1 MTIAHALFLGRSTK
15 TFSGNSS
22 GPSSARLRGAP
33 GARRR
38 GGRKGAGLAVALGLL
53 VALPGCASHDMRPLT
68 SADRAAGIAG
78 YRVGAGDKLRITVFN
93 EPTLTG
99 EYNVTPTGAVAFPLI
114 GVVQAG
120 AHTTEEVTRE
130 ITGRLAGAYVN
141 DPRVSVEVL
150 NYRPFYIL
158 GEVNKPGEYPYASG
172 MTVDQA
178 IAKAGGFTYRANEKT
193 AFLRRQTSTGEHPVS
208 LRGINQVAIL
218 PGDTIRVGER
228 YF

>member
-1 MTIAHALFLGRSTK
+1 
-15 TFSGNSS
+15 
-22 GPSSARLRGAP
+22 
-33 GARRR
+33 
-38 GGRKGAGLAVALGLL
+38 
-53 VALPGCASHDMRPLT
+53 
-68 SADRAAGIAG
+68 
-78 YRVGAGDKLRITVFN
+78 
-93 EPTLTG
+93 
-99 EYNVTPTGAVAFPLI
+99 VAFPLI

-120 AHTTEEVTRE
+120 DHTIDDVTRE

-193 AFLRRQTSTGEHPVS
+193 AFLRRQTSTGEHSVS
-208 LRGINQVAIL
+208 LRGIGRWRSCRATRSAWGNATSDRRAPLLLAMVASSRRGRRCGLVAGQRVAGKRIGARL
-218 PGDTIRVGER
+218 GAEGLGRRRQGRGPDASFSGPEGVRFLRQSARGLAGRRAQAFGPG
-228 YF
+228 

>member
-1 MTIAHALFLGRSTK
+1 
-15 TFSGNSS
+15 
-22 GPSSARLRGAP
+22 
-33 GARRR
+33 
-38 GGRKGAGLAVALGLL
+38 
-53 VALPGCASHDMRPLT
+53 
-68 SADRAAGIAG
+68 
-78 YRVGAGDKLRITVFN
+78 
-93 EPTLTG
+93 
-99 EYNVTPTGAVAFPLI
+99 VAFPLI

-178 IAKAGGFTYRANEKT
+178 IAKAGGLPIAPTKRRSCAARPRPASIRRCAASTRWRSCRARSAWGNAT
-193 AFLRRQTSTGEHPVS
+193 SDRRVPCFWAMMASSRRGRRCGLLAGQRVAGSGSAAVGARGRVRGFRTS
-208 LRGINQVAIL
+208 
-218 PGDTIRVGER
+218 
-228 YF
+228 